1 MQVAHFSRMSALEP
15 LVQMR
20 KLGKLGSGSNAAEIE
35 PRCARQ
41 LKGTRRGI
49 GICHGLIL
57 VGRASACL
65 LLIFAAAANLKSRQ
79 AKAYPTCECNVPPRH
94 FIQDV
99 VKNVEE
105 RLMMKKRKLGKTG
118 LEIAPLVFGGN
129 IFGWTVDQPTSFK
142 LLDASVAAGFNS
154 IDTADVYS
162 KWVPG
167 HKGGESEIII
177 GEWMKR
183 SGNRNKVIVATK
195 VGMDMGDG
203 KKGLSKSHI
212 LRSAEDSLR
221 RLQTDYIDLYQSHID
236 DPDTPLEETLGA
248 YAELIEQG
256 KVRAIGASNHKAERL
271 SAALETSRKSGLP
284 AYQTLQPNYSLIER
298 AEYEGNLEPLCEREG
313 LGVINYFPLAG
324 GFLAGK
330 YRSESDAAGK
340 PRARNVTKYLN
351 ERGFKIVA
359 ALDQVAKK
367 YNATPAGISLAWLLA
382 RPSITAPIVSATNL
396 EQLNDLVS
404 SVDLALDRDSIEF
417 LNHASA

>member
-1 MQVAHFSRMSALEP
+1 
-15 LVQMR
+15 
-20 KLGKLGSGSNAAEIE
+20 
-35 PRCARQ
+35 
-41 LKGTRRGI
+41 
-49 GICHGLIL
+49 
-57 VGRASACL
+57 
-65 LLIFAAAANLKSRQ
+65 
-79 AKAYPTCECNVPPRH
+79 
-94 FIQDV
+94 
-99 VKNVEE
+99 
-105 RLMMKKRKLGKTG
+105 MKKRQLGKTG

-129 IFGWTVDQPTSFK
+129 IFGWTVDQATSFK
-142 LLDASVAAGFNS
+142 LLDAFVAAGFNS
-154 IDTADVYS
+154 VDTADMYS

-167 HKGGESEIII
+167 HTGGESEIII

-221 RLQTDYIDLYQSHID
+221 RLQTDYIDLFQSHID
-236 DPDTPLEETLGA
+236 DLDTPLEETLGA
-248 YAELIEQG
+248 YAELIQQG

-271 SAALETSRKSGLP
+271 TAALETSRKSGLP

-298 AEYEGNLEPLCEREG
+298 AEYESNLEPVCKKEG

-324 GFLAGK
+324 GFLSGK
-330 YRSESDAAGK
+330 YRSEKDAAGK
-340 PRARNVTKYLN
+340 PRARNVTKHLN
-351 ERGFKIVA
+351 ERGFRILA

-367 YNATPAGISLAWLLA
+367 YNATPARISLAWLLA

-396 EQLNDLVS
+396 EQLKDLIS

-417 LNHASA
+417 LNQASA

>member
-1 MQVAHFSRMSALEP
+1 M
-15 LVQMR
+15 
-20 KLGKLGSGSNAAEIE
+20 I
-35 PRCARQ
+35 
-41 LKGTRRGI
+41 
-49 GICHGLIL
+49 
-57 VGRASACL
+57 
-65 LLIFAAAANLKSRQ
+65 
-79 AKAYPTCECNVPPRH
+79 
-94 FIQDV
+94 
-99 VKNVEE
+99 
-105 RLMMKKRKLGKTG
+105 KRKLGKTG

-142 LLDASVAAGFNS
+142 LLDAFAAAGFNS
-154 IDTADVYS
+154 VDTADVYS

-167 HKGGESEIII
+167 HTGGESEIII

-183 SGNRNKVIVATK
+183 SGNRNKIIVATK

-221 RLQTDYIDLYQSHID
+221 RLQTDYIDLYQSHVD

-248 YAELIEQG
+248 YAELIQQG

-271 SAALETSRKSGLP
+271 TAALETSRKSGLP

-298 AEYEGNLEPLCEREG
+298 TEYESNLEPVCEKEG

-324 GFLAGK
+324 GFLTGK
-330 YRSESDAAGK
+330 YRSEKDLAGK
-340 PRARNVTKYLN
+340 ARARNVTKHLN
-351 ERGFKIVA
+351 ERGFKILG

-396 EQLNDLVS
+396 EQLKDLVS

-417 LNHASA
+417 LNKASA